1 MPVTFRPAA
10 HVANPLT
17 TAKYTPGSL
26 LEAVSVDISL
36 EVKEVLQ
43 SSFGAA
49 TTTHATIIPRSNG
62 FVDTVVEAYS
72 RHHALVIR
80 PDDVWIAILTYVVR
94 STRCT

>member
-10 HVANPLT
+10 HIANPLT

-36 EVKEVLQ
+36 EVKEILQ

-49 TTTHATIIPRSNG
+49 TTNHTTLIPRSNG
-62 FVDTVVEAYS
+62 FVDTVIDAYS
-72 RHHALVIR
+72 NHRALVIR
-80 PDDVWIAILTYVVR
+80 PDDVWITILA
-94 STRCT
+94 

>member
-1 MPVTFRPAA
+1 MPVTFRPAV

-17 TAKYTPGSL
+17 TKEHSPGEIL
-26 LEAVSVDISL
+26 GAVSVDISL

-62 FVDTVVEAYS
+62 FVDTVVEAYCK
-72 RHHALVIR
+72 HHALVVR
-80 PDDVWIAILTYVVR
+80 PDDVWIAILTYVVK
-94 STRCT
+94 ST